1 MFIPNLFPSLALDSS
16 TGEKTDAQQFNIRR
30 EFSAACNLRLL
41 GLRSSTSL
49 TMRSGL
55 LPRALLVSA
64 DGQGLGAGGAALL
77 SPPSTGDSVGL
88 CRWISAAGSRHEAC
102 RRSFELCASSSEPTR
117 RPARHSTSEVKLQY
131 APSAASSGGWPS
143 HLGCTAPLKGQKL
156 PSG

>member
-64 DGQGLGAGGAALL
+64 DGQGLGADGAALFF
-77 SPPSTGDSVGL
+77 P
-88 CRWISAAGSRHEAC
+88 IHE
-102 RRSFELCASSSEPTR
+102 R
-117 RPARHSTSEVKLQY
+117 
-131 APSAASSGGWPS
+131 
-143 HLGCTAPLKGQKL
+143 
-156 PSG
+156 

>member
-30 EFSAACNLRLL
+30 EFSEACNLRLL

-64 DGQGLGAGGAALL
+64 DGQGLGADGAALFF
-77 SPPSTGDSVGL
+77 P
-88 CRWISAAGSRHEAC
+88 IHE
-102 RRSFELCASSSEPTR
+102 R
-117 RPARHSTSEVKLQY
+117 
-131 APSAASSGGWPS
+131 
-143 HLGCTAPLKGQKL
+143 
-156 PSG
+156 